1 MASISKAVSAAMWCM
16 LCYNRLIHA
25 HVRISMTVAVLTVPS
40 WHTSMPICFMRV
52 KQAGTLLQV
61 MHLDLGSFVEVSYA
75 DDSGQDHLGVMEVI
89 ELFEDTQ
96 VP

>member
-1 MASISKAVSAAMWCM
+1 M
-16 LCYNRLIHA
+16 LQQIDA
-25 HVRISMTVAVLTVPS
+25 HMRVTVTVLKVPP
-40 WHTSMPICFMRV
+40 WPTSMPACFMHV
-52 KQAGTLLQV
+52 KQAACLLQV

-96 VP
+96 VL

>member
-1 MASISKAVSAAMWCM
+1 M
-16 LCYNRLIHA
+16 LQQVDA
-25 HVRISMTVAVLTVPS
+25 HMHVTVTVLTVPPRR
-40 WHTSMPICFMRV
+40 TSMPACFMLHV
-52 KQAGTLLQV
+52 KQAICLLQV

-96 VP
+96 VL